1 MGARYP
7 PGPARVNLR
16 TRPPPPTTTQRIVR
30 SVGIECLRL
39 APSAVVVSL
48 LRRSRFAMLGA
59 EALMERTLAM
69 VLAGG
74 EGKRLFPLTR
84 ERSKPAVYFGGRYR
98 LIDFALN
105 NLVNSGFH
113 QIKVITQYRATSL
126 VRHLT
131 RAWPLASGLLDQ
143 YIECAP
149 AAMNRGPTWF
159 RGTADAIYQ
168 NLDLLREV
176 RPDHVLIWGADHIYK
191 MDVSVMMDF
200 HLQVGADITI
210 ATLPVPRSEAHAFGC
225 VHVDDKGKIIGFVEK
240 PKDPPGIPGREDWTL
255 VSMGNYIFK
264 RKVLVDELKADAEAE
279 QTSHDF
285 GKDILS
291 TAPQR
296 LNVYAYDFASHLPR
310 GEDESARGYWR
321 DVGTIDS
328 YFAASMDLVSVQ
340 PQLNL
345 YNAEWPIRGS
355 AGPLG
360 PAKFVFSD
368 FGGGR
373 VGMAVDSIIGGGTI
387 ISGGRVE
394 RSIISP
400 NVRVNSYSFVT
411 DSVIFPD
418 VDVGRGAR
426 LHRCIVDKGVKIPPG
441 ERIGEDLER
450 DRQRFSVSDSG
461 IVVVARDAFG
471 QIDEFDV

>member
-1 MGARYP
+1 MMSWE
-7 PGPARVNLR
+7 V
-16 TRPPPPTTTQRIVR
+16 
-30 SVGIECLRL
+30 
-39 APSAVVVSL
+39 
-48 LRRSRFAMLGA
+48 F
-59 EALMERTLAM
+59 MEKSLAM

-98 LIDFALN
+98 LIDFALS

-113 QIKVITQYRATSL
+113 QIKVITQYRGTSL

-131 RAWPLASGLLDQ
+131 RAWPLASALLDQ

-168 NLDLLREV
+168 NIDLLREV
-176 RPDHVLIWGADHIYK
+176 RPDDVLIWGADHIYK
-191 MDVSVMMDF
+191 MDVSIMMDF
-200 HLQVGADITI
+200 HHEVNADITI

-225 VHVDDKGKIIGFVEK
+225 VHVDETGRIIGFVEK
-240 PKDPPGIPGREDWTL
+240 PKDPPGIPGREHLTL

-264 RKVLVDELKADAEAE
+264 SKVLVDELKADAEAE
-279 QTSHDF
+279 NTSHDF

-291 TAPQR
+291 TAPGR
-296 LNVYAYDFASHLPR
+296 LNVYAYDFASHLCR

-321 DVGTIDS
+321 DVGTLES
-328 YFAASMDLVSVQ
+328 YFAASMDLISVS

-355 AGPLG
+355 SGPLG

-373 VGMAVDSIIGGGTI
+373 VGMAIDSIIGGGSI

-400 NVRVNSYSFVT
+400 NVRVNSYSAIT

-418 VDVGRGAR
+418 VDIGRGAR

-471 QIDEFDV
+471 QIDEFDI

>member
-1 MGARYP
+1 MQDVA
-7 PGPARVNLR
+7 
-16 TRPPPPTTTQRIVR
+16 VR
-30 SVGIECLRL
+30 K
-39 APSAVVVSL
+39 
-48 LRRSRFAMLGA
+48 
-59 EALMERTLAM
+59 TLAM

-98 LIDFALN
+98 LIDFALS

-131 RAWPLASGLLDQ
+131 RAWPVASAVLDQ

-168 NLDLLREV
+168 NIDLLRDM
-176 RPDHVLIWGADHIYK
+176 RPEETLVFGADHIYK
-191 MDVSVMMDF
+191 MDVAEMMRF
-200 HLQVGADITI
+200 HLETDADVTI
-210 ATLPVPRSEAHAFGC
+210 ATLPVPRAEASAFG
-225 VHVDDKGKIIGFVEK
+225 VLHVDEKGRVLSFVEK
-240 PKDPPGIPGREDWTL
+240 PKDPPTIPGRPDMAL
-255 VSMGNYIFK
+255 ASMGNYIFK
-264 RKVLVDELKADAEAE
+264 TKVLIDELRQDAEHQE
-279 QTSHDF
+279 SGHDF

-291 TAPQR
+291 TAHQR
-296 LNVYAYDFASHLPR
+296 LNVYAYDFASRLCR
-310 GEDESARGYWR
+310 GETEASRGYWR

-328 YFAASMDLVSVQ
+328 YFDASMDLISVS

-345 YNAEWPIRGS
+345 YNEDWPIRGTPAP
-355 AGPLG
+355 AGPS
-360 PAKFVFSD
+360 KFVFAD
-368 FGGGR
+368 FAGGR
-373 VGMAVDSIIGGGTI
+373 VGMAVDSIFGGGVI
-387 ISGGRVE
+387 VSGGRVE
-394 RSIISP
+394 RSVLFP
-400 NVRVNSYSFVT
+400 HVRVNSYSFIT

-426 LHRCIVDKGVKIPPG
+426 LNRCIIDKGVVIPPG

-450 DRQRFSVSDSG
+450 DRQRFVVSDSG
-461 IVVVARDAFG
+461 VVVVSRDAYG
-471 QIDEFDV
+471 QRDEYDL

>member
-1 MGARYP
+1 M
-7 PGPARVNLR
+7 
-16 TRPPPPTTTQRIVR
+16 
-30 SVGIECLRL
+30 
-39 APSAVVVSL
+39 
-48 LRRSRFAMLGA
+48 RRS
-59 EALMERTLAM
+59 LAM

-74 EGKRLFPLTR
+74 EGKRLYPLTR

-98 LIDFALN
+98 LVDFALS

-131 RAWPLASGLLDQ
+131 RAWPLASALLDQ

-176 RPDHVLIWGADHIYK
+176 RPDDVLIWGSDHIYK
-191 MDVSVMMDF
+191 MDVSRMMRH
-200 HLQVGADITI
+200 HLETDADVTI
-210 ATLPVPRSEAHAFGC
+210 ATLPVPREQASAFGC
-225 VHVDDKGKIIGFVEK
+225 VHVDEQGRIIAFVEK
-240 PKDPPGIPGREDWTL
+240 PKDPPGIPGREHLTL

-264 RKVLVDELKADAEAE
+264 NRVLIDELKRDADAE

-291 TAPQR
+291 TAPDR
-296 LNVYAYDFASHLPR
+296 LKVYAYDFASHVCR
-310 GEDESARGYWR
+310 GEDENSRGYWR

-328 YFAASMDLVSVQ
+328 FFDASMDLISVT
-340 PQLNL
+340 PRLNL
-345 YNAEWPIRGS
+345 YNEEWPIRGS
-355 AGPLG
+355 PPPTG

-373 VGMAVDSIIGGGTI
+373 VGMALDSIVGAGSI

-394 RSIISP
+394 RSILSQNI
-400 NVRVNSYSFVT
+400 RVNSYSFIT
-411 DSVIFPD
+411 DSVLFPG
-418 VDVGRGAR
+418 VEVGRGAR
-426 LHRCIVDKGVKIPPG
+426 LHRCIIDKGVRIPPG

-450 DRQRFSVSDSG
+450 DRQRFVVSEG
-461 IVVVARDAFG
+461 GVVVVGRDDFG
-471 QIDEFDV
+471 QVDEYDF

>member
-1 MGARYP
+1 MRK
-7 PGPARVNLR
+7 
-16 TRPPPPTTTQRIVR
+16 
-30 SVGIECLRL
+30 
-39 APSAVVVSL
+39 
-48 LRRSRFAMLGA
+48 
-59 EALMERTLAM
+59 TLAM

-74 EGKRLFPLTR
+74 EGKRLWPLTK
-84 ERSKPAVYFGGRYR
+84 ERSKPAVYFGGGYR
-98 LIDFALN
+98 LIDFALS

-113 QIKVITQYRATSL
+113 QIKVITQYRGTSL

-131 RAWPLASGLLDQ
+131 RSWPLASGLLDQ

-168 NLDLLREV
+168 NIDLLREV
-176 RPDHVLIWGADHIYK
+176 KPDDVLIWGADHIYK
-191 MDVSVMMDF
+191 MDVSVMMNKHIETD
-200 HLQVGADITI
+200 ADVTI
-210 ATLPVPRSEAHAFGC
+210 ATLPVPRAEASAFGC
-225 VHVDDKGKIIGFVEK
+225 VHVDENNRIIAFVEK
-240 PKDPPGIPGREDWTL
+240 PKDPPGIPGREDMTL

-264 RKVLVDELKADAEAE
+264 RSVLVDELKRDAEAE

-285 GKDILS
+285 GKDILN
-291 TAPQR
+291 TAPGR
-296 LNVYAYDFASHLPR
+296 MKVMAYDFASHSCR
-310 GEDESARGYWR
+310 GEADNVRGYWR

-328 YFAASMDLVSVQ
+328 YFAASMDLVSVS

-345 YNAEWPIRGS
+345 YNPEWPIRGT
-355 AGPLG
+355 AAPYG

-373 VGMAVDSIIGGGTI
+373 VGMALDSIVGDGSIV
-387 ISGGRVE
+387 SGGRIE
-394 RSIISP
+394 RSILSP

-411 DSVIFPD
+411 DSVLFPG

-426 LHRCIVDKGVKIPPG
+426 LHKCIVDKGVKIPPG

-450 DRQRFSVSDSG
+450 DRQRFVVSDSG
-461 IVVVARDAFG
+461 IVVVSRDAFG
-471 QIDEFDV
+471 QHDEFDI

>member
-1 MGARYP
+1 MRK
-7 PGPARVNLR
+7 
-16 TRPPPPTTTQRIVR
+16 
-30 SVGIECLRL
+30 
-39 APSAVVVSL
+39 
-48 LRRSRFAMLGA
+48 
-59 EALMERTLAM
+59 TLAM

-74 EGKRLFPLTR
+74 EGKRLFPLTK
-84 ERSKPAVYFGGRYR
+84 ERSKPAVYFGGGYR
-98 LIDFALN
+98 LIDFALS

-113 QIKVITQYRATSL
+113 QIKVITQYRGTSL

-131 RAWPLASGLLDQ
+131 RSWPLASGLLDQ

-168 NLDLLREV
+168 NIDLLREV
-176 RPDHVLIWGADHIYK
+176 RPDDVLIWGADHIYK
-191 MDVSVMMDF
+191 MDVSVMMAH
-200 HLQVGADITI
+200 HLDRDADVTV
-210 ATLPVPRSEAHAFGC
+210 ATLPVPRSEASAFGC
-225 VHVDDKGKIIGFVEK
+225 VQVDENGKIIGFVEK
-240 PKDPPGIPGREDWTL
+240 PKDPPGIPGREDMTL

-264 RKVLVDELKADAEAE
+264 RTVLVDELKRDAEAE
-279 QTSHDF
+279 VTSHDF

-291 TAPQR
+291 TAPAR
-296 LNVYAYDFASHLPR
+296 LNVHAYDFASHICR
-310 GEDESARGYWR
+310 GEAENVRGYWR

-328 YFAASMDLVSVQ
+328 YFTASMDLVSVS

-345 YNAEWPIRGS
+345 YNPEWPIRGTS
-355 AGPLG
+355 APYG

-373 VGMAVDSIIGGGTI
+373 VGMALDSIVGDGSIV
-387 ISGGRVE
+387 SGGRIE
-394 RSIISP
+394 QSIISP

-411 DSVIFPD
+411 QCVLFPG

-450 DRQRFSVSDSG
+450 DRQRFVISDG
-461 IVVVARDAFG
+461 GVVVVSRDAFG
-471 QIDEFDV
+471 QHDEFDI

>member
-1 MGARYP
+1 
-7 PGPARVNLR
+7 
-16 TRPPPPTTTQRIVR
+16 
-30 SVGIECLRL
+30 
-39 APSAVVVSL
+39 
-48 LRRSRFAMLGA
+48 
-59 EALMERTLAM
+59 MERTLAM

-98 LIDFALN
+98 LIDFALS

-200 HLQVGADITI
+200 HQQMGADITI
-210 ATLPVPRSEAHAFGC
+210 ATLPVPRAEAHAFGC
-225 VHVDDKGKIIGFVEK
+225 VHIDERGKIIGFVEK

-264 RKVLVDELKADAEAE
+264 RKILVDELKADAEAE

-296 LNVYAYDFASHLPR
+296 LDVYAYDFASHLCR

-328 YFAASMDLVSVQ
+328 YFAASMDLVSIQ
-340 PQLNL
+340 PRLNL
-345 YNAEWPIRGS
+345 YNTEWPIRGS

-373 VGMAVDSIIGGGTI
+373 VGMAVDSIVGGGTI

-411 DSVIFPD
+411 DSVLFPD

-461 IVVVARDAFG
+461 VVVVARDAFG

>member
-1 MGARYP
+1 
-7 PGPARVNLR
+7 
-16 TRPPPPTTTQRIVR
+16 
-30 SVGIECLRL
+30 
-39 APSAVVVSL
+39 
-48 LRRSRFAMLGA
+48 MLFA

-98 LIDFALN
+98 LIDFALS

-225 VHVDDKGKIIGFVEK
+225 VHVDEKGKIIGFVEK

-264 RKVLVDELKADAEAE
+264 RNVLVDELKADAEAE

-296 LNVYAYDFASHLPR
+296 LNVYAYDFASHLCR

-355 AGPLG
+355 FGPLG

-373 VGMAVDSIIGGGTI
+373 VGMAIDSIVGGGSI

-418 VDVGRGAR
+418 VVIGRGAR

-450 DRQRFSVSDSG
+450 DRQRFSVSDTG

-471 QIDEFDV
+471 QVDEFDV